1 MRIFAC
7 DNNKIVA
14 YDQLF
19 KQYPDDIPEWA
30 KTLI

>member
-7 DNNKIVA
+7 NNKIVA

-30 KTLI
+30 KPLI